1 MSSTRRIVTIIAG
14 VVVVGFVLL
23 QLVGFIVPSLARTN
37 PPVTYQVQWDS
48 AEIEQMV
55 RKTCYDC
62 HSNETVWPWYAYV
75 APVSWLVVNDVNEG
89 RSNLNFSTGQ
99 GEIEA
104 EDLIRQI
111 ERGQMPPANYRS
123 MHPDANL
130 TQADKETLIQGIRA
144 SLPGD

>member
-1 MSSTRRIVTIIAG
+1 MSSTRRIVTIIIG
-14 VVVVGFVLL
+14 VLVVGFVLL
-23 QLVGFIVPSLARTN
+23 QLVSFVVPSLARTN
-37 PPVTYQVQWDS
+37 PPVTYQVKWDS
-48 AEIEQMV
+48 PEIEQVM

-104 EDLIRQI
+104 EDLVRQI
-111 ERGQMPPANYRS
+111 ERDKMPPANYRS

-130 TQADKETLIQGIRA
+130 TQGQKETLIQGIRA
-144 SLPGD
+144 SLPGG